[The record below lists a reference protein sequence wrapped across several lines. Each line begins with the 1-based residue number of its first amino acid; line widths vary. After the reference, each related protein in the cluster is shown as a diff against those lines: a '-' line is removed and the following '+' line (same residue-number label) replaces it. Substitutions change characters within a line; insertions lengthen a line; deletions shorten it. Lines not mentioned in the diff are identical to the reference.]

1 MPSEQTAAS
10 SADRVPWYQ
19 LIAYGMGGIVPIAL
33 FNIASQLMGL
43 LGNISLG
50 LSAVLLGWIM
60 IFPKLWD
67 AVSDPIIGH
76 VSDNIHT
83 RWGRRRPFILVGG
96 IAVAISFVAMWWIP
110 RGEWI
115 HQIFPTE
122 AAYNWFQ
129 LGFILVGLLIFFTA
143 CNVFEIPHGA
153 LGMEMSKDYHER
165 TRLFSAKSFMGNLF
179 AMGTPWL
186 LNLAQRESFRGTSGD
201 LIDGMRY
208 VSLYIAAVLIPLS
221 YLWFITLKEP
231 GFSTTKERPQSHF
244 WQDMRTAVSNR
255 PFIYLVMCIFTLAMG
270 FNFVSIFNYYI
281 TIFYL
286 YGGDN
291 SLATQLL
298 GWGGTT
304 WAITGLIAVFPLNW
318 ISKRIGKKQT
328 LILAIAIMCLAQL
341 SKIVCYDPNWPYLVL
356 IPTALLSMGM
366 LMFFTLGASMVGDVC
381 DEDELNTGGRREGT
395 YYSVYWWFI
404 KMGTAFASIVTGFL
418 LLYTQFDEKQNVQ
431 VEGLLGNVAAFTKN
445 AELWQ
450 AEKSAVLEENVQQEL
465 KILVDKTG
473 QAWEFFD
480 KKIERYPSQAD
491 HGEALRLQAE
501 QLKTRVEAISSQQ
514 EQYLANPQQFQQEL
528 AQLKELATGLKA
540 QSPETLLRL
549 RIVEIGLP
557 LLLSVI
563 SIAFALKYPLSEA
576 RCHEIKEEL
585 ARRHAAETSTA

>member
-1 MPSEQTAAS
+1 
-10 SADRVPWYQ
+10 
-19 LIAYGMGGIVPIAL
+19 
-33 FNIASQLMGL
+33 
-43 LGNISLG
+43 
-50 LSAVLLGWIM
+50 
-60 IFPKLWD
+60 
-67 AVSDPIIGH
+67 
-76 VSDNIHT
+76 
-83 RWGRRRPFILVGG
+83 LVGG